1 MRTRFF
7 ALIFFY
13 IFVSGCTR
21 EVSDVITEWEE
32 KGWSKVRT
40 HGTQKTH
47 QRHSTLKS
55 DQAQA
60 VEVSWIE
67 NGKRKTKLYR
77 QDSHY
82 YLAIRFFCGDKDKF
96 AVVMRKRK

>member
-13 IFVSGCTR
+13 IFAFGCTR

-32 KGWSKVRT
+32 NGWSKVRT

-82 YLAIRFFCGDKDKF
+82 YLAIRFFVETKTNLPW
-96 AVVMRKRK
+96 